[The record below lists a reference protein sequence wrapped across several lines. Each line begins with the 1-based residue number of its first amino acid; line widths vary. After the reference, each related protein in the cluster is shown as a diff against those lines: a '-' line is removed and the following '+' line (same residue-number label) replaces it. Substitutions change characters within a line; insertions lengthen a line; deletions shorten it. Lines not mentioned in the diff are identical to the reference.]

1 MALPFNW
8 EPFFPVKLAMG
19 MSVEGL
25 VGVLSLRNGSIYI
38 KRLKSL
44 SHYQSS
50 VTEFPRE
57 RMNQRVL
64 VFSWAW
70 QITKLSGDSFFFSF
84 FRKETVFLIILDNK
98 KHESIWDF
106 KVTPEGI
113 TSSSEDW
120 NARQDLRVY
129 LVCEK
134 NSVTCCYQCNA
145 EPLNI
150 FSCVLCI
157 KFCSPIQSSH

>member
-70 QITKLSGDSFFFSF
+70 QITKLSGDSFFFF
-84 FRKETVFLIILDNK
+84 LFQERDRIFNNFRQQKAWKYLRFQSHSWRNNKLFRGLECKARSQGISCLWKE
-98 KHESIWDF
+98 
-106 KVTPEGI
+106 
-113 TSSSEDW
+113 
-120 NARQDLRVY
+120 QCY
-129 LVCEK
+129 LLLPV
-134 NSVTCCYQCNA
+134 
-145 EPLNI
+145 
-150 FSCVLCI
+150 
-157 KFCSPIQSSH
+157 